1 MNFRKS
7 LASGVAALLLL
18 SFQPLPASAV
28 SDTALSLLTRLTV
41 SAESN
46 SSSYTRASFKH
57 WIDQDK
63 DSCDTREEVLIAE
76 SSTQA
81 KTGTGCKILA
91 GKWKSLYDN
100 RTITK
105 APTLDIDH
113 FIPLKEAWESGA
125 SGWSSSDREALAND
139 LGFKGSLIAVS
150 ASTNRSK
157 GDRDPAQWLPPNKA
171 YKCTYAVTWVQV
183 KYRWSLTIDPKEEKA
198 LKSALASCP
207 KTKKYPLPQQVA
219 IIATPEPSE
228 SSAPSESPSLAPS
241 ESSDQS
247 LDPRFSSCA
256 KAKAA
261 GYGPYVKGLDP
272 EYSWYRDGDNDGT
285 VCE

>member
-18 SFQPLPASAV
+18 SLQPLPASAV
-28 SDTALSLLTRLTV
+28 SDTASTLLTRLTV

-46 SSSYTRASFKH
+46 SSSYKRASFKH

-63 DSCDTREEVLIAE
+63 NSCDTREEVLIAE
-76 SSTQA
+76 SSTKA
-81 KTGTGCKILA
+81 KTGSGCKILS

-100 RTITK
+100 KTITK
-105 APTLDIDH
+105 ASTLDIDH

-125 SGWSSSDREALAND
+125 SSWSSADRQAFAND

-219 IIATPEPSE
+219 IVATPEPSE
-228 SSAPSESPSLAPS
+228 
-241 ESSDQS
+241 
-247 LDPRFSSCA
+247 
-256 KAKAA
+256 
-261 GYGPYVKGLDP
+261 
-272 EYSWYRDGDNDGT
+272 
-285 VCE
+285 